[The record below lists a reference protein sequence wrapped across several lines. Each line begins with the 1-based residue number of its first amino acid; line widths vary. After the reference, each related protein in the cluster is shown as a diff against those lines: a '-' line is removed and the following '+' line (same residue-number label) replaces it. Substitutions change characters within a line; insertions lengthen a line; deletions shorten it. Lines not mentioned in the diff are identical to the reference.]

1 MKLLLNFLF
10 IINVNLKT
18 VCYLF
23 TLKEYKIW
31 HSFIQSLKEYKIW
44 HSFIQCRIYPNYKK
58 RS

>member
-1 MKLLLNFLF
+1 MKLLLKFLF

-31 HSFIQSLKEYKIW
+31 HSFIQ
-44 HSFIQCRIYPNYKK
+44 CRIYPNYKK